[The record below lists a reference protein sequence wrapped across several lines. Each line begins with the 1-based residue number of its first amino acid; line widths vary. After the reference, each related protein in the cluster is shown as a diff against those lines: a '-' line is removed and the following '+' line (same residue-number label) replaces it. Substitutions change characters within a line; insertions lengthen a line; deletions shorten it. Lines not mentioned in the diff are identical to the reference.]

1 VATARWLAEVYEPL
15 IESIPEEIF
24 SRLEPA
30 EVFHSML
37 EHRYLMAERLS
48 SDVSNEVA
56 LDDYLQTV
64 LQHQPAERQLSLDDN
79 IGLDIS

>member
-1 VATARWLAEVYEPL
+1 
-15 IESIPEEIF
+15 
-24 SRLEPA
+24 
-30 EVFHSML
+30 ML